1 MGFWGFGA
9 ETNIQV
15 KHINFL
21 NLKSLT
27 SSYVKTS
34 LFLSVSG
41 MVLSTARNLGLQV
54 NLAFLS
60 VTTWV
65 EMLAVWIRRWVADT
79 ETTRQL

>member
-1 MGFWGFGA
+1 MRLLG
-9 ETNIQV
+9 ETP
-15 KHINFL
+15 HINFL

>member
-1 MGFWGFGA
+1 M
-9 ETNIQV
+9 
-15 KHINFL
+15 
-21 NLKSLT
+21 
-27 SSYVKTS
+27 KTS

-41 MVLSTARNLGLQV
+41 IVLSTARNLGLQV

-79 ETTRQL
+79 ETRQL

>member
-1 MGFWGFGA
+1 MP
-9 ETNIQV
+9 
-15 KHINFL
+15 L
-21 NLKSLT
+21 LLKLQRLT

-41 MVLSTARNLGLQV
+41 IVLSTARNLGLQV

-79 ETTRQL
+79 ATRQL